1 MWTLPSAADKRRV
14 TAGSVLPPA
23 SGKGVHAAECV
34 SSATLPR
41 ARLNRPAR
49 GPANRS
55 QAPTRPEPCTGLAL
69 RPRHTSGA
77 RRRQAASRRPGP
89 RDTLGRRVMWGVS
102 LSPANLSQTAPAVTA
117 VSTHAGAEQRRL
129 VQVARAGL
137 GAASEAC
144 VGSAAAWRRE
154 LTLPAPGLGPSLQP
168 GFLSLLPS
176 FQTPH
181 ARTPPFF

>member
-1 MWTLPSAADKRRV
+1 MQ
-14 TAGSVLPPA
+14 
-23 SGKGVHAAECV
+23 
-34 SSATLPR
+34 R
-41 ARLNRPAR
+41 AR
-49 GPANRS
+49 
-55 QAPTRPEPCTGLAL
+55 APCDVGC
-69 RPRHTSGA
+69 
-77 RRRQAASRRPGP
+77 
-89 RDTLGRRVMWGVS
+89 

-144 VGSAAAWRRE
+144 VGSAAAWRRD

-181 ARTPPFF
+181 ARTPPFFKYYLGAHIMQ